1 MRSGV
6 IMQETFKRI
15 ENFSREVASFLI
27 NTHMFY
33 PIVLLVAS
41 LLLHRLTRRI
51 LLFIKRRILASSL
64 TKELRVGQYIFQ
76 KTKLERLS
84 LLVYVASFWLL
95 RSHFLR
101 VDFLT
106 ISEVFSTLATLLVIY
121 IITRFLHEILDGL
134 AIYTESKEEF
144 RGRSYRSYI
153 QVLILIVYIA
163 ASVIAAGSV
172 SGKSPWDLL
181 SGIGAMTAVLLLVF
195 RETILSFV
203 SSLQISSYDLVRLG
217 DWISVPKYDAD
228 GDVIEVALHT
238 IKIQNWDKTISVVP
252 THEILQSGFKNWRG
266 MTEIGGR
273 RIKRSIFLDSH
284 SVKFMDASLRKKLG
298 EIELLKPYFEEIES
312 TKQIKYEM
320 SNEYTLNTRH
330 LTNIGTFRIYVLRYL
345 KALNEVRQD
354 LTLLVRQLES
364 GPTGIPLELYL
375 FTATTAW
382 AEYEVIQADIF
393 DHLFAILPVFE
404 LETFQYSNKIP
415 RMN

>member
-1 MRSGV
+1 
-6 IMQETFKRI
+6 MQETFTRI
-15 ENFSREVASFLI
+15 GIFLSEAASFLM
-27 NTHMFY
+27 NTHTFY
-33 PIVLLVAS
+33 PLILGIAA
-41 LLLHRLTRRI
+41 LLLHRVSRRI
-51 LLFIKRRILASSL
+51 LLFIKKRILASSL
-64 TKELRVGQYIFQ
+64 TKELRVGQFIF
-76 KTKLERLS
+76 TKLKVERLS
-84 LLVYVASFWLL
+84 LLAYVVTFWLL
-95 RSHFLR
+95 RNKFLQEG
-101 VDFLT
+101 FLALG
-106 ISEVFSTLATLLVIY
+106 EAFSVLATLNVIY
-121 IITRFLHEILDGL
+121 IITRLLHEILDGL
-134 AIYTESKEEF
+134 AVYTESKEEF

-163 ASVIAAGSV
+163 AAVIAAGSV

-284 SVKFMDASLRKKLG
+284 SVKFMDISLRNKLG
-298 EIELLKPYFEEIES
+298 EIELLKPYFEEIE
-312 TKQIKYEM
+312 KKKVIKYEA
-320 SNEYTLNTRH
+320 SDEYTLNTKH

-345 KALNEVRQD
+345 QALQEVRQD

>member
-1 MRSGV
+1 
-6 IMQETFKRI
+6 MQETFNRMVMLGHEI
-15 ENFSREVASFLI
+15 ASFLV
-27 NTHMFY
+27 NTHTLY
-33 PIVLLVAS
+33 PLILIFVA
-41 LLLHRLTRRI
+41 LLLHRMTRRI
-51 LLFIKRRILASSL
+51 LLFLKKRVVASSL
-64 TKELRVGQYIFQ
+64 TKELRVGQYIF
-76 KTKLERLS
+76 KKLKLERLS
-84 LLVYVASFWLL
+84 LISYVASFWLL
-95 RSHFLR
+95 RNSFLQE
-101 VDFLT
+101 DFQALA
-106 ISEVFSTLATLLVIY
+106 EAFSTLANLIIIY
-121 IITRFLHEILDGL
+121 IVTRFLHEIFDGL

-163 ASVIAAGSV
+163 AFIIAAGSV

-252 THEILQSGFKNWRG
+252 TCEILQSGFKNWRG

-284 SVKFMDASLRKKLG
+284 SVKFMDMTLRKKLG
-298 EIELLKPYFEEIES
+298 EIELLKPYFEEIEG
-312 TKQIKYEM
+312 KKEIKYEM
-320 SNEYTLNTRH
+320 NGEYTLNTRH
-330 LTNIGTFRIYVLRYL
+330 LTNVGTFRIYVLRYL
-345 KALNEVRQD
+345 QALQEVRQD

-382 AEYEVIQADIF
+382 EEYEVIQADIF

>member
-1 MRSGV
+1 
-6 IMQETFKRI
+6 MQETFNRMVMLGHEI
-15 ENFSREVASFLI
+15 ASFLV
-27 NTHMFY
+27 NTHTLY
-33 PIVLLVAS
+33 PLILIFVA
-41 LLLHRLTRRI
+41 LLLHRMTRRI
-51 LLFIKRRILASSL
+51 LLFLKKRVVASSL
-64 TKELRVGQYIFQ
+64 TKELRVGQYIF
-76 KTKLERLS
+76 KKLKLES
-84 LLVYVASFWLL
+84 LTLISYVASFWLL
-95 RSHFLR
+95 RNSFLQE
-101 VDFLT
+101 DFHALA
-106 ISEVFSTLATLLVIY
+106 EAFSTLANLIIIY
-121 IITRFLHEILDGL
+121 IVTRFLHEIFDGL

-163 ASVIAAGSV
+163 AFIIAAGSV

-252 THEILQSGFKNWRG
+252 TCEILQSGFKNWRG

-284 SVKFMDASLRKKLG
+284 SVKFMDMTLRKKLG
-298 EIELLKPYFEEIES
+298 EIELLKPYFEEIEG
-312 TKQIKYEM
+312 KKEIKYEM
-320 SNEYTLNTRH
+320 NGEYTLNTRH
-330 LTNIGTFRIYVLRYL
+330 LTNVGTFRIYVLRYL
-345 KALNEVRQD
+345 QALQEVRQD

-382 AEYEVIQADIF
+382 EEYEVIQADIF

>member
-1 MRSGV
+1 
-6 IMQETFKRI
+6 MQETFNRMVMLGHEI
-15 ENFSREVASFLI
+15 ASFLV
-27 NTHMFY
+27 NTHTLY
-33 PIVLLVAS
+33 PLILIFVA
-41 LLLHRLTRRI
+41 LLLHRMTRRI
-51 LLFIKRRILASSL
+51 LLFLKKRVVASSL
-64 TKELRVGQYIFQ
+64 TKELHVGQYIF
-76 KTKLERLS
+76 KKLKLERLS
-84 LLVYVASFWLL
+84 LISYVASFWLL
-95 RSHFLR
+95 RNSFLQE
-101 VDFLT
+101 DFQALA
-106 ISEVFSTLATLLVIY
+106 EAFSTLANLIIIY
-121 IITRFLHEILDGL
+121 IVTRFLHEIFDGL

-163 ASVIAAGSV
+163 AFIIAAGSV

-228 GDVIEVALHT
+228 GDVIELALHT

-252 THEILQSGFKNWRG
+252 TCEILQSGFKNWRG

-284 SVKFMDASLRKKLG
+284 SVKFMDMTLRKKLG
-298 EIELLKPYFEEIES
+298 EIELLKPYFEEIEG
-312 TKQIKYEM
+312 KKEIKYEM
-320 SNEYTLNTRH
+320 NGEYTLNTRH
-330 LTNIGTFRIYVLRYL
+330 LTNVGTFRIYVLRYL
-345 KALNEVRQD
+345 QALQEVRQD

-382 AEYEVIQADIF
+382 EEYEVIQADIF

>member
-1 MRSGV
+1 MEE
-6 IMQETFKRI
+6 IFKQSI
-15 ENFSREVASFLI
+15 AVLTGTIAFLV
-27 NTHMFY
+27 NTHTLY
-33 PIVLLVAS
+33 PLILLTAS
-41 LLLHRLTRRI
+41 LLLHRVTRRV
-51 LLFIKRRILASSL
+51 LLYIKKRIVASTL

-76 KTKLERLS
+76 KLKLERLS
-84 LLVYVASFWLL
+84 LLVYLASFWLL
-95 RSHFLR
+95 RNYFLNEN
-101 VDFLT
+101 FLS
-106 ISEVFSTLATLLVIY
+106 ISEVFSTLATLVVIY
-121 IITRFLHEILDGL
+121 MITRFLHEILDGL

-153 QVLILIVYIA
+153 QVLILILYIA
-163 ASVIAAGSV
+163 AFVIGAGSI

-284 SVKFMDASLRKKLG
+284 SVKFMDISLRKKLG
-298 EIELLKPYFEEIES
+298 EIELLKPYFEEIEK
-312 TKQIKYEM
+312 TKEIKYEM
-320 SNEYTLNTRH
+320 SDEYTLNTRH

-345 KALNEVRQD
+345 KALKEVRQD

-382 AEYEVIQADIF
+382 EEYEVIQADIF

>member
-1 MRSGV
+1 MEELFYRFSQV
-6 IMQETFKRI
+6 KSEFSTFLVETHT
-15 ENFSREVASFLI
+15 L
-27 NTHMFY
+27 Y
-33 PIVLLVAS
+33 PLIVLCSS
-41 LLLHRLTRRI
+41 LLIHRVLRRI
-51 LLFIKRRILASSL
+51 LLFIKNRITSKSLPLELKVGQQIFKSLKIERSSL
-64 TKELRVGQYIFQ
+64 FAYVVGF
-76 KTKLERLS
+76 L
-84 LLVYVASFWLL
+84 LL
-95 RSHFLR
+95 RNKFVVEGFVS
-101 VDFLT
+101 VA
-106 ISEVFSTLATLLVIY
+106 EVFGTLATLNIIY
-121 IITRFLHEILDGL
+121 ITTRFLHEILDAL

-163 ASVIAAGSV
+163 AFVIGAGAI

-238 IKIQNWDKTISVVP
+238 IKIQNWDKTISIVP
-252 THEILQSGFKNWRG
+252 TYEILQSGFKNWRG

-284 SVKFMDASLRKKLG
+284 SVKFMDPPLRKKLG
-298 EIELLKPYFEEIES
+298 EIEILKPYFEKVEKDGTIH
-312 TKQIKYEM
+312 YEGM
-320 SNEYTLNTRH
+320 EEYTFNKRH
-330 LTNIGTFRIYVLRYL
+330 LTNIGTFRIYALLYLRSL
-345 KALNEVRQD
+345 KEVRQD

-364 GPTGIPLELYL
+364 GPTGIPMELYL
-375 FTATTAW
+375 FTATTEW

-404 LETFQYSNKIP
+404 LKTFQYNYKIA
-415 RMN
+415 R